1 MAIYMGLDSSTQS
14 LTAVVIEIDGDERKV
29 LDQRSIRFDED
40 LASYGCQNGVLT
52 HSDPL
57 VAHSNPVM
65 WAEALDRLFAVFA
78 GEGQFPLDKLRAIAG
93 SGQQHGSVYFNS
105 EAGSRL
111 SSLDPGRELVGQL
124 EGIFSRSTSPIWMDS
139 STSSECEAIT
149 AAVGGSGELAA
160 LTGSKAFERF
170 TGPQIRKFHQEDP
183 EGYDATCRIHLVSS
197 FMATLLVGTDAPI
210 DPGDGAGMNLM
221 NLREKDWAPAALEAT
236 APGLS
241 GKLPAIEESW
251 SIIGSLSNYWVER
264 YGFSPATRV
273 VCWSGD
279 NPCSLVGV
287 GLVKPGRLAISL
299 GTSDTL
305 FGYLPEPRVDPAM
318 EGHTFGAPTGDYMSL
333 ICFKNGSLAREKI
346 CNAAGLDWDGFSAAL
361 RDTPPGNGGA
371 IMLPWFEPEITP
383 NVQEPGVRR
392 YGLEEADGPAN
403 VRAVIEA
410 QMMAMAIHSRWM
422 GVTPESIYATGGAA
436 CNKEILQI
444 MAQVF
449 DADVYQFE
457 VGNSAALGAALRACH
472 ADDKA
477 AGGSISWEEVIAG
490 FAQPVAASRIVPDP
504 ELVALYN
511 DLKPVYEACEEHALG
526 RGDDPRQKIEAFV
539 QR

>member
-78 GEGQFPLDKLRAIAG
+78 GEGPFPLDKLRAIAG

-149 AAVGGSGELAA
+149 AAVGGSGELAG

-197 FMATLLVGTDAPI
+197 FMATLLAGTDAPI

-305 FGYLPEPRVDPAM
+305 FGYLPEPL
-318 EGHTFGAPTGDYMSL
+318 SL
-333 ICFKNGSLAREKI
+333 IHI
-346 CNAAGLDWDGFSAAL
+346 
-361 RDTPPGNGGA
+361 
-371 IMLPWFEPEITP
+371 
-383 NVQEPGVRR
+383 
-392 YGLEEADGPAN
+392 
-403 VRAVIEA
+403 
-410 QMMAMAIHSRWM
+410 
-422 GVTPESIYATGGAA
+422 
-436 CNKEILQI
+436 
-444 MAQVF
+444 
-449 DADVYQFE
+449 
-457 VGNSAALGAALRACH
+457 
-472 ADDKA
+472 
-477 AGGSISWEEVIAG
+477 
-490 FAQPVAASRIVPDP
+490 
-504 ELVALYN
+504 
-511 DLKPVYEACEEHALG
+511 
-526 RGDDPRQKIEAFV
+526 
-539 QR
+539 